1 MNIYCSLRIKAG
13 QNLDAINKIMD
24 MNINNETSGLWMFE
38 VEASELNPY
47 PKILNQFVDLIEIKL
62 PILNNIGV
70 NKDDITI
77 WLLIE
82 SDGEEQT
89 NIEFN
94 AELLLKLSKTVVSFC
109 ISSWQKI
116 CIANGRA

>member
-13 QNLDAINKIMD
+13 QNLGAINKIMD

-109 ISSWQKI
+109 ISSW
-116 CIANGRA
+116 